1 MSNKRCP
8 RCGKTYPSSY
18 RTCPYC
24 SGQSGQS
31 SRRRRRPEPET
42 PLEQIAAFL
51 RENGERIFL
60 GCTALFLVIAV
71 LGSILTQCSSRE
83 DPAPTP
89 DNSAQPPEEENND
102 PLTEPLAISTPT
114 IDLYVDEHAALSVT
128 GGPEDTVN
136 VWTTSDPAV
145 VTVEDGIVTAL
156 ATGTATITATRG
168 TEQVYCVVTVKEKD
182 PDVEVYLN
190 RTDFTL
196 STKYPSFQMEVKVRE
211 TKKKYEGGVIWSIED
226 PSVATVDETGLVER
240 VSKGTT
246 KVTATMGTK
255 VLECIVRVS

>member
-1 MSNKRCP
+1 MSNERCP

-18 RTCPYC
+18 RACPYC
-24 SGQSGQS
+24 SGQSGQT
-31 SRRRRRPEPET
+31 RRRRRREPET

-51 RENGERIFL
+51 QENGERIFL

-83 DPAPTP
+83 DPAKTP
-89 DNSAQPPEEENND
+89 DSNVQDPSEENTD
-102 PLTEPLAISTPT
+102 PTTEPLAISNPT

-136 VWTTSDPAV
+136 VWTSSDPAV

-168 TEQVYCVVTVKEKD
+168 TEEVYCVVTVKEKD

-196 STKYPSFQMEVKVRE
+196 RPQDDGFQMEVKVRE
-211 TKKKYEGGVIWSIED
+211 TRKKYEGGVVWSVED
-226 PSVATVDETGLVER
+226 PSVATISETGWVER

>member
-24 SGQSGQS
+24 SGQNGRN
-31 SRRRRRPEPET
+31 SRRRRSAPET
-42 PLEQIAAFL
+42 PLEQIAVL
-51 RENGERIFL
+51 LQENGERIFL
-60 GCTALFLVIAV
+60 ACTALFLVIAV
-71 LGSILTQCSSRE
+71 FGAVLTQCSSRQ

-89 DNSAQPPEEENND
+89 DNSAQPPEEENNE
-102 PLTEPLAISTPT
+102 PLTEPLAISNPT
-114 IDLYVDEHAALSVT
+114 LALFVDEHAALSVT

-136 VWTTSDPAV
+136 VWTSSDPSVAS
-145 VTVEDGIVTAL
+145 VEDGIVTAL
-156 ATGTATITATRG
+156 ATGSATITATRG
-168 TEQVYCVVTVKEKD
+168 TEQVDCVVTVKEKD

-196 STKYPSFQMEVKVRE
+196 STQSPSFQMEVKVRE
-211 TKKKYEGGVIWSIED
+211 TRKKYEGGVIWSIED
-226 PSVATVDETGLVER
+226 PSVATVSETGFVER

-255 VLECIVRVS
+255 VLECIVRVK